1 MKRLEKGL
9 QRYGE
14 IVFLIFLTI
23 FSLVMFLNSFT
34 IQGFSSATD
43 KMGPSIMPK
52 AVFGLMVILSAFLLV
67 DYFRYRRAVI
77 REKVSAPV
85 SEEEQK
91 GKRESSKRGVISV
104 VGIFGFLLLVQK
116 LGFLLTAMA
125 YLIFEFFMLE
135 SRRDV
140 KKMILL
146 AVLAVAFSGVV
157 YYLFRYR
164 VYVRLPKGIWG

>member
-14 IVFLIFLTI
+14 IIFLTFLTI
-23 FSLVMFLNSFT
+23 FSLIMFLNSFT

-52 AVFGLMVILSAFLLV
+52 AVFGLMMILSVFLLV
-67 DYFRYRRAVI
+67 DYFRYRRAAI
-77 REKVSAPV
+77 REKVSTSV
-85 SEEEQK
+85 SEEKQK
-91 GKRESSKRGVISV
+91 EKRESSKRGIISV

-116 LGFLLTAMA
+116 LGFFLTATA

-135 SRRDV
+135 PRRNV

-146 AVLAVAFSGVV
+146 AVLAVVFSGAV